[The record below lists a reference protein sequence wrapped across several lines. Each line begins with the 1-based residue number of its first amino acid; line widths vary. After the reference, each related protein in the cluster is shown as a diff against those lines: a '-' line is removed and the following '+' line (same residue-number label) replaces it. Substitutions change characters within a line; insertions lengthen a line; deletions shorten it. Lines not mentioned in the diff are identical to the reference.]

1 MPSSLEFEPV
11 VGFIRSG
18 REREREREREMDL
31 IEAKCLFVT
40 RRQRGWK
47 NYRGALD
54 PRFNRGDG
62 RVVTPVTASLWRKM
76 FIADLLGRDSLPDIE
91 PGCFARRD
99 AF

>member
-1 MPSSLEFEPV
+1 
-11 VGFIRSG
+11 
-18 REREREREREMDL
+18 MDL

-47 NYRGALD
+47 NYRDALD